1 MFPLLFAAESKYR
14 QGIRVNGGHHFTR
27 FHVAY
32 GMDKEMEHCIQLAM
46 SGVIFWLTDTSSGK
60 FIY

>member
-14 QGIRVNGGHHFTR
+14 QRIRVNGGNHVIR

-32 GMDKEMEHCIQLAM
+32 GMDKEMEQRIQMAM
-46 SGVIFWLTDTSSGK
+46 SGVIFWSTDTSAGK

>member
-1 MFPLLFAAESKYR
+1 MFAILFAAESKYR
-14 QGIRVNGGHHFTR
+14 QRIRVNGGHHVIR

-32 GMDKEMEHCIQLAM
+32 GMDREMEQCIQLAM
-46 SGVIFWLTDTSSGK
+46 SGVIFWSTDTSSGK